1 MDAIS
6 NYDDESSEFNK
17 SSISLMTSSGDDS
30 VQDSESPVEIIKRF
44 EVEIAYICEKLA
56 NLNLLSMRV
65 ETKENA
71 FEALLS
77 EMDPVLVVNAL
88 EIDLL
93 SGLLDSEV
101 RVLEKHI
108 SDLQI
113 EKANVMEFLSSR
125 KPFGEEE
132 PLMRMED
139 MLNGSGRTL
148 EQSLEQILEIKIR
161 SANFQR
167 NLLRFGGENE
177 NTESLEDTDLLELQ
191 EKMKLQNVE
200 HQRHILRML
209 EKSWEREM
217 DLEKRVSELN
227 EIKESLTKRLQLSE
241 QEVVYAH
248 EEAEMTLEKFYEANY
263 KSDLL
268 MEKSKELLNDI
279 KMLQFNLKGSFHREA
294 ELRNSLVKLKEH
306 TKETELHQVNEKAS
320 MEITIK
326 ELREKVI
333 EAEKKAV
340 DAETKSRLLTETC
353 EELKDANERVVSLE
367 KEVNDINIK
376 LQHVEA
382 CYEASQEEKI
392 MLHSTIKDMDNV
404 IEDLKEKVLKSQ
416 NETDSVEDKCIF
428 LSETNTDLKKELSFA
443 KSRIKSLEE
452 SLHQMEESKKATA
465 KDISLRTKLI
475 TDLVMQ
481 MALERERLQKQI
493 SSLKQENKIL
503 VKKRVKKTEGDPTV
517 KGTHGDKVNTTEN
530 KESLSTNIQT
540 EKEHEESVMGP
551 TMSESEP
558 YIARN
563 IDAWQ
568 LKPKQY
574 LLAAIILIIS
584 VYWGLQ
590 FSLLT

>member
-1 MDAIS
+1 
-6 NYDDESSEFNK
+6 
-17 SSISLMTSSGDDS
+17 MTSSGDDS

-294 ELRNSLVKLKEH
+294 ELRNSLVKLKEQ

-320 MEITIK
+320 MEITLK
-326 ELREKVI
+326 ELREKVT

-340 DAETKSRLLTETC
+340 NAETKSRLLTETC

-481 MALERERLQKQI
+481 MALERERLQKQVSNI
-493 SSLKQENKIL
+493 TNFFMLLKNL
-503 VKKRVKKTEGDPTV
+503 NPT
-517 KGTHGDKVNTTEN
+517 
-530 KESLSTNIQT
+530 LL
-540 EKEHEESVMGP
+540 
-551 TMSESEP
+551 
-558 YIARN
+558 
-563 IDAWQ
+563 WF
-568 LKPKQY
+568 Y
-574 LLAAIILIIS
+574 LNGIMYVCRYLR
-584 VYWGLQ
+584 
-590 FSLLT
+590 

>member
-44 EVEIAYICEKLA
+44 EVEIAYICDKLA

-77 EMDPVLVVNAL
+77 EMDPILVVNAL

-108 SDLQI
+108 SDLQT
-113 EKANVMEFLSSR
+113 EKAKVMEFLSSR

-241 QEVVYAH
+241 QEVVYAY
-248 EEAEMTLEKFYEANY
+248 EEAETTLEKFYEANY

-268 MEKSKELLNDI
+268 MEKSKELLNEI

-294 ELRNSLVKLKEH
+294 ELRNGLVKLKEQ
-306 TKETELHQVNEKAS
+306 TKESELQQVNEKAS
-320 MEITIK
+320 MEITII

-340 DAETKSRLLTETC
+340 NAETKSRLLTETC

-367 KEVNDINIK
+367 KEVNDINNK

-392 MLHSTIKDMDNV
+392 MLHSTIKDMGNV
-404 IEDLKEKVLKSQ
+404 IEDLKKKVLESQ

-517 KGTHGDKVNTTEN
+517 KVSHGDKVNTTEN
-530 KESLSTNIQT
+530 KESLSTNIKT
-540 EKEHEESVMGP
+540 EKEHEESVSGP

-563 IDAWQ
+563 IDARQ

-574 LLAAIILIIS
+574 LLVAIILIIS

>member
-1 MDAIS
+1 MDATN
-6 NYDDESSEFNK
+6 NYDASSEFTK
-17 SSISLMTSSGDDS
+17 SSISSKTSSDGDTIP
-30 VQDSESPVEIIKRF
+30 DSENPIEIIKRF
-44 EVEIAYICEKLA
+44 ELEIAYICEKLA

-77 EMDPVLVVNAL
+77 DMDPILVVNAL

-101 RVLEKHI
+101 KVLEKHI

-113 EKANVMEFLSSR
+113 QKAKVMEFLNSR
-125 KPFGEEE
+125 KHLEKEE

-139 MLNGSGRTL
+139 MLRDSGRTL
-148 EQSLEQILEIKIR
+148 EQSLEQVLEIKLR

-167 NLLRFGGENE
+167 NLLRFGGENVNE
-177 NTESLEDTDLLELQ
+177 NTESLEDSDLLELQ
-191 EKMKLQNVE
+191 EKMKMQNVE

-217 DLEKRVSELN
+217 DLEKRVSELS
-227 EIKESLTKRLQLSE
+227 EMKESLTKKLQLSE
-241 QEVVYAH
+241 QEVVYAQ
-248 EEAEMTLEKFYEANY
+248 EETELTLEKFYEENY

-268 MEKSKELLNDI
+268 METSKELLNEI
-279 KMLQFNLKGSFHREA
+279 KMLQFNLKGSYLREA
-294 ELRNSLVKLKEH
+294 ELKSGLLKI
-306 TKETELHQVNEKAS
+306 KESEVHEAKEKAS

-333 EAEKKAV
+333 ESEAKSTLLK
-340 DAETKSRLLTETC
+340 ETN
-353 EELKDANERVVSLE
+353 EELKEANEKVVSLE
-367 KEVNDINIK
+367 KELSDTNVK
-376 LQHVEA
+376 LQHVDA
-382 CYEASQEEKI
+382 CYEASQEEKN
-392 MLHSTIKDMDNV
+392 MLYSTIKDMGNV
-404 IEDLKEKVLKSQ
+404 IDDVKKKVMKSQ
-416 NETDSVEDKCIF
+416 TETESVEDKCIL
-428 LSETNTDLKKELSFA
+428 LSESNAELKKELSFF
-443 KSRIKSLEE
+443 KSRVKSLEE

-503 VKKRVKKTEGDPTV
+503 VKKRVKKTEGGTGV
-517 KGTHGDKVNTTEN
+517 KVSNGDKVASTMTGTEN
-530 KESLSTNIQT
+530 
-540 EKEHEESVMGP
+540 EETVTGP
-551 TMSESEP
+551 TVSASEP
-558 YIARN
+558 YVARN

-574 LLAAIILIIS
+574 VLVVIVLIIS
-584 VYWGLQ
+584 LYWGFHFHHQ
-590 FSLLT
+590 NRFVNSNWFT